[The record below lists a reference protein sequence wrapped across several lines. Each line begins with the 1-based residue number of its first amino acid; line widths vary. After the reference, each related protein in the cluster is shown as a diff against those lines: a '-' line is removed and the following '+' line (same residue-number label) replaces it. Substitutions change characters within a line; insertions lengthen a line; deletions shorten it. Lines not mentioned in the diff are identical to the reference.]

1 MVLRQV
7 GYFLEF
13 ILKIQ
18 PILFLII
25 STFAVY
31 LSFKML
37 SNAKAS
43 RVHEERMKLAE
54 VKMNIRALFEKA
66 MDNLTDTYDQHNIV
80 CMKLETSFPKFASL
94 NADKLKEMLEV
105 SKIQKKEMEETYR
118 NYIENVESSIVLEDS
133 IKFLLQ
139 LQGSYCA
146 SPRHNLSTEK
156 YFDDMLKRAEHLE
169 KFHSNN
175 RTDLFRDKCD
185 FHN

>member
-105 SKIQKKEMEETYR
+105 SKIQKKR
-118 NYIENVESSIVLEDS
+118 D
-133 IKFLLQ
+133 
-139 LQGSYCA
+139 G
-146 SPRHNLSTEK
+146 R
-156 YFDDMLKRAEHLE
+156 
-169 KFHSNN
+169 
-175 RTDLFRDKCD
+175 DL
-185 FHN
+185 